1 MTDTSILVR
10 YRSIDGCDIEETFQ
24 SLPDAQRFA
33 HHWIGEH
40 PEIGRGYAVSGDGV
54 GKIEPWG
61 VSLADLFPAPGSK
74 EQTP

>member
-10 YRSIDGCDIEETFQ
+10 YRSIDGCCIEETFHV
-24 SLPDAQRFA
+24 LADAQIFA

-54 GKIEPWG
+54 GKIETWG
-61 VSLADLFPAPGSK
+61 ASLADLFPAPGSK